1 MQHYILRCKHCH
13 KEYTY
18 CTYGNGPEYGTEFG
32 CSMDYCAECQSAID
46 NALSQITK
54 KFEARDLE
62 IDQPGL
68 FSVFDKIR
76 AEEEKKEKLWPNI
89 HRVGECGDYDN
100 AEIYIHD
107 RKKFYVRWN
116 DDTPAEKHIFIS
128 MEYDLLNNEFTKNP
142 WKYDVDDCYMR
153 SRNELR
159 CLARAL
165 MNEQALPLPKQALPL
180 PNGKLN
186 YMDFEWDVVLPTKK
200 DKTSTPQPKA
210 HNLITEE
217 QILSG
222 WALKATIDRGWVGRM
237 CKLANGVSPGNI
249 IDYLDYKI
257 TVERYEDEN
266 FATIV
271 KIENH

>member
-32 CSMDYCAECQSAID
+32 CSMDYCAECQTAID
-46 NALSQITK
+46 DALSRITK

-68 FSVFDKIR
+68 FSVFNKIR

-89 HRVGECGDYDN
+89 HRIGECGDYDN
-100 AEIYIHD
+100 AEKYIHNK
-107 RKKFYVRWN
+107 RKFFVRWN
-116 DDTPAEKHIFIS
+116 DDTPDEKHIFIS

-153 SRNELR
+153 SRNESR
-159 CLARAL
+159 CLARVL
-165 MNEQALPLPKQALPL
+165 MNEQTLNINLPPPT
-180 PNGKLN
+180 GKLN
-186 YMDFEWDVVLPTKK
+186 YMDFEWDVVCKK
-200 DKTSTPQPKA
+200 GKTPTPQPKP
-210 HNLITEE
+210 HKLIIEE

-222 WALKATIDRGWVGRM
+222 HGLKATIDRGWVGRM
-237 CKLANGVSPGNI
+237 CKLSKGVSPDNI

-271 KIENH
+271 KIENC

>member
-1 MQHYILRCKHCH
+1 MQHYILRCKHCQ

-18 CTYGNGPEYGTEFG
+18 CTYGNGPEFGTECG
-32 CSMDYCAECQSAID
+32 CSMDYCAECQTAID

-76 AEEEKKEKLWPNI
+76 TEEEKKEKLWPSI
-89 HRVGECGDYDN
+89 LRFGECGNYDN
-100 AEIYIHD
+100 AEIYVHD
-107 RKKFYVRWN
+107 RKKFFVRWN
-116 DDTPAEKHIFIS
+116 DDTPDEKHIFIS

-142 WKYDVDDCYMR
+142 WKYDVNDYYMR
-153 SRNELR
+153 SPNVSR

-165 MNEQALPLPKQALPL
+165 ANKQSLPLPK
-180 PNGKLN
+180 GKLN

-200 DKTSTPQPKA
+200 DKTPTPQPKL

-222 WALKATIDRGWVGRM
+222 RALKATIDHGWAGRI
-237 CKLANGVSPGNI
+237 CKLSNDVSPSNI

-257 TVERYEDEN
+257 TVVRYEDEN
-266 FATIV
+266 SATIV
-271 KIENH
+271 KIENV